1 MPRPLR
7 RVKSGALPTFDI
19 NKVLNSTP
27 QLHGALKPRC
37 NPPARNM
44 SRYYWGDARVS
55 RRSAKHLSVHVRTLL
70 DRLDGRLSEYGRFG
84 STAAVTAMAVCA
96 VVPVHFLVRT
106 LEGLPVQAISVL
118 NIAIEVAIITAPII
132 FYARDVISQLQTSRA
147 IMDGMSRRL
156 KISVE
161 QAQHANRAKSAFLA
175 NMSHELRTP
184 LNAIMGFSEVMKDQH
199 LGPLDNPRYLVYAG
213 DIHSSG
219 TYLLGII
226 NDILDLS
233 KIEAGKMSLES
244 AEEFPMRAALEGS
257 LSICASLGE
266 KFGVR
271 IESRLPPE
279 NVRLLAVERMI
290 RQIMINL
297 VGNAIKFTPAGGC
310 VTIDGDVTADG
321 GYAVTVQD
329 SGIGMTDDDI
339 VKALAPFG
347 QVENKMTATHNGT
360 GLGLPLAK
368 AMLELHEGTLE
379 ISSAPGCGTCLVL
392 NFPASR
398 IRIGKKRAAA

>member
-1 MPRPLR
+1 MPRPPR
-7 RVKSGALPTFDI
+7 RVKSGPLRTVEI
-19 NKVLNSTP
+19 NKVLISTL
-27 QLHGALKPRC
+27 QLRGAPKPRC
-37 NPPARNM
+37 NPPACNV
-44 SRYYWGDARVS
+44 SGHYWGDARVS
-55 RRSAKHLSVHVRTLL
+55 RRSAKHLSIHVRILL
-70 DRLDGRLSEYGRFG
+70 DRLDDQLSTLGRFG
-84 STAAVTAMAVCA
+84 STAALTAMAVCA
-96 VVPVHFLVRT
+96 AVSLHLLVRK
-106 LEGLPVQAISVL
+106 LEGMITGPYSIL
-118 NIAIEVAIITAPII
+118 NLTFEVAIVAAPII
-132 FYARDVISQLQTSRA
+132 FYARDVIAQLQTSRA

-161 QAQHANRAKSAFLA
+161 QAQQANRAKSAFLA

-219 TYLLGII
+219 THLLGII

-244 AEEFPMRAALEGS
+244 AEEFPLREALEGS
-257 LSICASLGE
+257 LSICNSLGE

-347 QVENKMTATHNGT
+347 QVENKMIATHNGT

-379 ISSAPGCGTCLVL
+379 ISSASGCGTCLVL

-398 IRIGKKRAAA
+398 IRIGKKLAAA